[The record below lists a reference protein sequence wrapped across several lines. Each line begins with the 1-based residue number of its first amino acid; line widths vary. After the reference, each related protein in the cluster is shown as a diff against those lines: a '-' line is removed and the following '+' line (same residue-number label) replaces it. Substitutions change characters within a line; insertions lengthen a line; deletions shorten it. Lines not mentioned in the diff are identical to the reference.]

1 MSKVAK
7 NLFLEPEVIQRGAAY
22 GAQHGTTLSRLVSDF
37 LLRLPLD
44 EPALPL
50 SPAVQRLIGA
60 ALPKETQ
67 AGDATGVGQQDYHD
81 YLAAKYGAP

>member
-7 NLFLEPEVIQRGAAY
+7 NLFLDPAVIARGTAY

-44 EPALPL
+44 EPVLPL

-60 ALPKETQ
+60 ALPRETQ
-67 AGDATGVGQQDYHD
+67 AGDLSGVGPQDYHD
-81 YLAAKYGAP
+81 YLAAKYGAR